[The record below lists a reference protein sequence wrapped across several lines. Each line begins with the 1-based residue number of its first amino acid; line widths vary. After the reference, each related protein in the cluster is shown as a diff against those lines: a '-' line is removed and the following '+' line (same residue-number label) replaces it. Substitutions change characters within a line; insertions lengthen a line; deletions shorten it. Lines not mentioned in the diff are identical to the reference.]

1 MLFGSLLGDLGR
13 LEWVFFAFCDSSKDK
28 VVNSIGL
35 ELFESF
41 VRAIELPLSFD
52 SSVFSFVELA
62 LKLAKLVMLA
72 MLPTLAAV
80 KALGERLVFGG
91 IKGVEFLSSEEF
103 VGELFTS
110 ELFVSEMLV

>member
-1 MLFGSLLGDLGR
+1 MPFGSLLGDLGR
-13 LEWVFFAFCDSSKDK
+13 LEWVFFAFCDSSKDT

-80 KALGERLVFGG
+80 KAERLVFGG

-103 VGELFTS
+103 VGELFAC